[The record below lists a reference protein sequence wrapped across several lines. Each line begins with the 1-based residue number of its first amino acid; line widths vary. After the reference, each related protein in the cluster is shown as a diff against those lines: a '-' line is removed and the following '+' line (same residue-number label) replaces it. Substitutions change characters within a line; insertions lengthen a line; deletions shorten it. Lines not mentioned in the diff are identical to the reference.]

1 MACVGE
7 DAWMADQSVARL
19 IAGEDEARRI
29 FDLQHEESRRSPAA
43 DARLRRDRL
52 GRLRAVVAGNEAA
65 FAQAIS
71 DDFGVRSR
79 TETELLEIV
88 PTVSAIRHARRNV
101 ERWMRPERRWV
112 DPLFQPASAQVR
124 FEPLGVVGIISPW
137 NYPLQLALSP
147 LVDALAAGN
156 RAMVKPSE
164 LTPAFSELLRRLV
177 AERFDEAEVAV
188 VTGGVEVGEAFAGLP
203 FDHLLFTGSTA
214 VGRKVYQAAAANLV
228 PVTLELGGKSP
239 ALVCPGYDLARA
251 ARSIAFGKFVNAG
264 QTCIAPD
271 YVLVPE
277 GRERAF
283 AEAVMAQVRRSY
295 PAIGGNGD
303 YSGMISERHRRR
315 LTDAIE
321 TARQAGATVLSH
333 EDEAAR
339 GEGKIGPTVVLGA
352 GEGTLLLTE
361 EIFGP
366 VLPVLPYR
374 SLDEAIAF
382 IAARD
387 RPLALYCFGG
397 KAEHRRV
404 MDGAISGGVT
414 LNGTLLHVA
423 QEHLPFGG
431 VGASGIGAYHG
442 REGFRRFSH
451 ARAVHRIGFVNV
463 FERLGP
469 PWGKMAQALGRR
481 LAKRR

>member
-1 MACVGE
+1 
-7 DAWMADQSVARL
+7 MADRNVARL
-19 IAGEDEARRI
+19 VAGEDEARRL
-29 FDLQHEESRRSPAA
+29 FDLQHAASRQGPPA
-43 DARLRRDRL
+43 DLPLRRDRL
-52 GRLRAVVAGNEAA
+52 ERLRAVVAGNEAA
-65 FAQAIS
+65 FARAIS
-71 DDFGVRSR
+71 DDFGTRSR
-79 TETELLEIV
+79 AETELLEIV
-88 PTVSAIRHARRNV
+88 PTVSAIRHARKNV
-101 ERWMRPERRWV
+101 ARWMRPERRWV
-112 DPLFQPASAQVR
+112 DPLFQPASAHVR
-124 FEPLGVVGIISPW
+124 YEPLGVIGIISPW
-137 NYPLQLALSP
+137 NYPLQLAFSP

-164 LTPAFSELLRRLV
+164 LTPAFSELLGRAV
-177 AERFDEAEVAV
+177 AQRFDEAEVAV

-214 VGRKVYQAAAANLV
+214 IGRKVYQAAAANLV

-239 ALVCPGYDLARA
+239 AVVCPDYDLARA

-271 YVLVPE
+271 YVLVPA
-277 GRERAF
+277 GREREF

-295 PAIGGNGD
+295 PAIAGNDD

-315 LTDAIE
+315 LVDAVE
-321 TARQAGATVLSH
+321 AVRAAGATVLSH
-333 EDEAAR
+333 EDEGAQA
-339 GEGKIGPTVVLGA
+339 EGKIGPTLILDA
-352 GEGTLLLTE
+352 PEGSLFLTE

-374 SLDEAIAF
+374 GLDEALAF

-387 RPLALYCFGG
+387 RPLALYCFSN
-397 KAEHRRV
+397 RRRERERV
-404 MDGAISGGVT
+404 LAGAISGGVT

-442 REGFRRFSH
+442 QEGFRRFSH
-451 ARAVHRIGFVNV
+451 ARAVHKVGFVNV

-469 PWGKMAQALGRR
+469 PWGKLAAALGRR

>member
-1 MACVGE
+1 
-7 DAWMADQSVARL
+7 MADQSIAKPV
-19 IAGEDEARRI
+19 AGEDEAHRV
-29 FDLQHEESRRSPAA
+29 FDLQHRASRREAPA
-43 DARLRRDRL
+43 DLRLRRDRL
-52 GRLRAVVAGNEAA
+52 DRLRSVVAGNAAA
-65 FAQAIS
+65 FARAIS
-71 DDFGVRSR
+71 EDFGVRSP

-88 PTVSAIRHARRNV
+88 PTVSAIRHARNHV
-101 ERWMRPERRWV
+101 ARWMRPEPRRV
-112 DPLFQPASAQVR
+112 DPLFQPARAWVR
-124 FEPLGVVGIISPW
+124 FEPLGVIGIISPW
-137 NYPLQLALSP
+137 NYPLQLAFSP

-164 LTPAFSELLRRLV
+164 LTPAFSELLRKAV
-177 AERFDEAEVAV
+177 AERFEEVEVAV
-188 VTGGVEVGEAFAGLP
+188 VTGGVEVGQAFAGLP

-214 VGRKVYQAAAANLV
+214 IGRKVYQAAAANLV

-239 ALVCPGYDLARA
+239 VVVCPDYDLAKA
-251 ARSIAFGKFVNAG
+251 ARSVAFGKFVNAG

-271 YVLVPE
+271 YVLVPK
-277 GRERAF
+277 GREREF
-283 AEAVMAQVRRSY
+283 AEAVMAQARRAY
-295 PAIGGNGD
+295 PAIAGNSD
-303 YSGMISERHRRR
+303 YSGLISERHRNR
-315 LTDAIE
+315 LAEAIE
-321 TARQAGATVLSH
+321 AARAAGATVLSH
-333 EDEAAR
+333 EDEGAR
-339 GEGKIGPTVVLGA
+339 AEGKIGPTVILGA
-352 GEGTLLLTE
+352 AEGSLFLDE

-374 SLDEAIAF
+374 DLDEALAF

-387 RPLALYCFGG
+387 RPLALYCFSN
-397 KAEHRRV
+397 RRRDRDKV
-404 MDGAISGGVT
+404 LDGAISGGVT

-423 QEHLPFGG
+423 QESLPFGG

-451 ARAVHRIGFVNV
+451 PRAVHKIGFVNV